1 MAKNVKVKIPPD
13 LGGGEMDISSKDL
26 TPEMEDVLKG
36 GAGDTGVPDD
46 DKEERGRVNRGNST
60 DMESE
65 PLWRREKAAREE
77 RRKYESEQ
85 RVAKARRAAEKRK
98 EEAGQQVSEAAE
110 PGKETGVGEGEEI
123 HTDDLGEYAKGK
135 QTEDAAESHPEEEK
149 SGSDQSNTELVD
161 AITEGNNAIIGE
173 LAQLLQAING
183 LTSEIRGGISVK
195 M

>member
-1 MAKNVKVKIPPD
+1 MATFD
-13 LGGGEMDISSKDL
+13 
-26 TPEMEDVLKG
+26 TPE
-36 GAGDTGVPDD
+36 TGEFSIPDDELDPGLRARKQSTKDD
-46 DKEERGRVNRGNST
+46 DKEERGRVNRGNPT
-60 DMESE
+60 DVEGYGMEAE
-65 PLWRREKAAREE
+65 AERQRRKADREE
-77 RRKYESEQ
+77 RRREESEQ

-98 EEAGQQVSEAAE
+98 EEAGQQVSEATE

-123 HTDDLGEYAKGK
+123 HTDDVGEYAKGK
-135 QTEDAAESHPEEEK
+135 QTEDAAESQPEEEK